1 MLSFP
6 SSMNQCRIMRVG
18 MLTSI
23 TLSMELREHEHL
35 VSSFKRGIKEP
46 LEDHHLP
53 ARVDEL
59 LIHDRLLHLC
69 VERPAKQEG
78 CEHTLR
84 NCMTTF

>member
-1 MLSFP
+1 
-6 SSMNQCRIMRVG
+6 

-23 TLSMELREHEHL
+23 TLSMELQEHKHL

-53 ARVDEL
+53 AHVDEL
-59 LIHDRLLHLC
+59 LVHDGLLHLC

-78 CEHTLR
+78 CEHTLH
-84 NCMTTF
+84 NCMTMF